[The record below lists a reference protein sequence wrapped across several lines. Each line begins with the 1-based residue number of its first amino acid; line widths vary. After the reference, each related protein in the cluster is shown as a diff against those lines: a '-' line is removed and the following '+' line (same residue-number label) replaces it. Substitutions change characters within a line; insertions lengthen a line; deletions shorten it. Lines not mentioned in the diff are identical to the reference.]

1 MTFCCRA
8 GNIGR
13 FINHSCDGNI
23 VVQPVLTP
31 GCSALFYRVAFF
43 ALKDIPAYE
52 ELTYGYGWSPQE
64 NPEKEV
70 WCSCGAA
77 ECQGRLL

>member
-1 MTFCCRA
+1 MRA
-8 GNIGR
+8 GNVGR
-13 FINHSCDGNI
+13 FINHSCDGNV
-23 VVQPVLTP
+23 VVQPVFTP
-31 GCSALFYRVAFF
+31 GCSALFYRVALF

-52 ELTYGYGWSPQE
+52 ELTYSYGWTPQE

-77 ECQGRLL
+77 NCQGRLL